1 MQTIEMNFTNDTVL
15 TRESASHIERAELCR
30 DVICDNRSVSDK
42 KRFIVNQLIFIRLM
56 MEMVD
61 APGYV

>member
-42 KRFIVNQLIFIRLM
+42 KRFIVN
-56 MEMVD
+56 
-61 APGYV
+61 